1 MSELLEP
8 SVHRLLEYA
17 TQSEVPAWVPWP
29 MPSGWAVSGLG
40 HGIDGATVVACSGPA
55 LIDGVADIF
64 VISEEPG
71 GSFGP
76 LAVGTTYA
84 GGELAPERQVADAH
98 ITVDDRR
105 APMWRIESAPDR
117 DVLLGEAAG
126 RWLWL
131 VMFPDTTSL
140 IVSDDFRLTA
150 LSDLVG
156 ELDLIP
162 VTGLTSR
169 RPW

>member
-1 MSELLEP
+1 MSELVEP
-8 SVHRLLEYA
+8 SVHRLLSYA
-17 TQSEVPAWVPWP
+17 MESAIPAWVPWP
-29 MPSGWAVSGLG
+29 MPAGWAVSGIG
-40 HGIDGATVVACSGPA
+40 HGNDDASVVACSGPS
-55 LIDGVADIF
+55 LLDGLADIF

-71 GSFGP
+71 GTLGSSA
-76 LAVGTTYA
+76 LGTTYA
-84 GGELAPERQVADAH
+84 GSHRAPDRQAADAH
-98 ITVDDRR
+98 ITVDEHR
-105 APMWRIESAPDR
+105 APIWRIECDSDR
-117 DVLLGEAAG
+117 DVFLGEAAG

-140 IVSDDFRLTA
+140 IVSDNFRLRA

-156 ELDLIP
+156 ELDLVP